1 MAAESFPITK
11 LEANQM
17 GPIVHVGASVEA
29 VQQTGTELRQ
39 LLTTFKDVGCCEA
52 VQKLAIKAFTKAC
65 SVENATIRDCT
76 FNVSAG
82 EPKPAKSSEGTSPD
96 GTSPGIAELLR
107 RQTKPHS
114 IPCGTAPDHGVGN
127 Y

>member
-1 MAAESFPITK
+1 
-11 LEANQM
+11 M

-39 LLTTFKDVGCCEA
+39 LIATLKDAGCCEA
-52 VQKLAIKAFTKAC
+52 VQKLTIKAFTKAC
-65 SVENATIRDCT
+65 SVDNATIRDCT
-76 FNVSAG
+76 FNIGTS
-82 EPKPAKSSEGTSPD
+82 EPKPAKSSEGISPD

-107 RQTKPHS
+107 RQQFTS
-114 IPCGTAPDHGVGN
+114 VATPDHGTGN